1 MLKRICLLLL
11 ALLTLGACQQ
21 EEEKEQG
28 SVAVA
33 NPFTT
38 CETLT
43 EAEKVAQFSL
53 SIPEELRDC
62 EGILFRAANS
72 PSLQLLE
79 VVFPLEQGGEK
90 FAFAKRPA
98 RRISAACT
106 RTFRQKRNTA
116 ARSSASPCWA
126 MGKRTFWPC
135 GRRTATAI
143 PSTPKRAWRQLFCSS
158 GSMRPSSFVLY

>member
-79 VVFPLEQGGEK
+79 VVFPLEQGEVLLRKAPGSEDISGVYTDFSTETEYCGSELSFTLLGDGEK
-90 FAFAKRPA
+90 DFLALWQKDGYSYSIYAEEGVD
-98 RRISAACT
+98 AAVL
-106 RTFRQKRNTA
+106 QQ
-116 ARSSASPCWA
+116 WVY
-126 MGKRTFWPC
+126 
-135 GRRTATAI
+135 AT
-143 PSTPKRAWRQLFCSS
+143 Q
-158 GSMRPSSFVLY
+158 